1 MIFLSDDAI
10 KYIKRYYIKSCIV
23 VFMGFAC
30 LYTISK
36 QVNEHEEKIYNL
48 TKKLEELSSKGD

>member
-10 KYIKRYYIKSCIV
+10 KYMKKYYIKTCIV
-23 VFMGFAC
+23 TFIGFAC

-36 QVNEHEEKIYNL
+36 QVNEQEEKIYNL

>member
-10 KYIKRYYIKSCIV
+10 KYIKKYYIKTCIV
-23 VFMGFAC
+23 AFIGFAC

-36 QVNEHEEKIYNL
+36 EVNEQKEKINNL